1 MKKLAFP
8 KLEKIIVAATAVEEP
23 FQKIQTLFSRQLL
36 ARQRQNVSQNVNQKQ
51 LQLAVSFAESP
62 VHLHSYFHLRNL
74 LFYDETNSTFNAN
87 GKHHA

>member
-1 MKKLAFP
+1 
-8 KLEKIIVAATAVEEP
+8 
-23 FQKIQTLFSRQLL
+23 
-36 ARQRQNVSQNVNQKQ
+36 
-51 LQLAVSFAESP
+51 LAVSFAESP